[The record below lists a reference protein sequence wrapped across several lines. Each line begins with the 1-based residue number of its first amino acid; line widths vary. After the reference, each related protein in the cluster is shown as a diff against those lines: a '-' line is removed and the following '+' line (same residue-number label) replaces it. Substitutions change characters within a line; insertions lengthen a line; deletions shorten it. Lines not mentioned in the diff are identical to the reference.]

1 MNMKKEV
8 TNLSVMKKYT
18 HTDHNMEQRRAD
30 MSAND
35 WFRRRMFAIFFFLL
49 VGILKKASIT
59 DKLSRRAH
67 NEVMKPPMAQT
78 EARSLFILYVNKEVS
93 YSSNYAKDLEIS
105 SMVMKS

>member
-1 MNMKKEV
+1 
-8 TNLSVMKKYT
+8 MKKYT

-78 EARSLFILYVNKEVS
+78 EASSLFILYVNKSFIFKQLFKRSWNFE
-93 YSSNYAKDLEIS
+93 YGYET
-105 SMVMKS
+105 MKTFYDPGLST